1 MKGKQPMENNRWVAS
16 RRFKLYTARTQ
27 KEKAITQPRLLSL
40 GNSKLD
46 FMVSQTTKSDHPHR
60 SFGSKASK
68 EDDEPTL
75 EVLGVA

>member
-27 KEKAITQPRLLSL
+27 KEKAITQPRTLSP

-46 FMVSQTTKSDHPHR
+46 FMVSQHPKLKSGRFVKD
-60 SFGSKASK
+60 
-68 EDDEPTL
+68 
-75 EVLGVA
+75 VLAKVG